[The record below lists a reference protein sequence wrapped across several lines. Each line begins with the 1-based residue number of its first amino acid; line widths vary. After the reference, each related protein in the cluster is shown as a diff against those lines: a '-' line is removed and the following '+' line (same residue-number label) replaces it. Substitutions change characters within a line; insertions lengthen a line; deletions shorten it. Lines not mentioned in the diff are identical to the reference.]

1 VPGRIEH
8 ESVTIEGRVDRTA
21 RRRLLAAAG
30 LALVGTRAEAAPQA
44 APEAGARI
52 RDILE
57 RARGQAGAAATPPE
71 QRAALLA
78 AGERALAEGNADA
91 ASALFEQAGFI
102 KHAADAELG
111 LIRSF
116 MQQGEYRRAL
126 AFAAHTAGAHPDVA
140 AGSALYAWLLH
151 VGGQARIA
159 TMVVDRARARRPD
172 DHLLIDTQALLAAAR
187 PRPAAALLEP
197 PARFAPF
204 SPASSALPAA
214 ASVRGSGVL
223 VDGGRRAFTAASA
236 VASAKRVWVRN
247 GRGQVGS
254 VHVTRIEATLGLAVL
269 ELAEPIGVSTPMPI
283 GRDPFPGSPGYLV
296 EYPQAAGA
304 EPTWPLMRIGFLGA
318 ATTDAGIYALGIE
331 VPAGPRGGPVFGST
345 GQWIGLAVAH
355 GSKPDTLVLASQ
367 LRRLLADVVPDTRAQ
382 AATTSATAAAD
393 EVYERALPIAVEVI
407 AEA

>member
-8 ESVTIEGRVDRTA
+8 ESVIDEGRVDRTA

-30 LALVGTRAEAAPQA
+30 LALVGAPAGAAPQVS
-44 APEAGARI
+44 PEAGARI

-57 RARGQAGAAATPPE
+57 RARAQAGAAATPPE
-71 QRAALLA
+71 QRVAMLA

-151 VGGQARIA
+151 LGGQARIA
-159 TMVVDRARARRPD
+159 AMVVDRARARLPD
-172 DHLLIDTQALLAAAR
+172 DQLLIDTQSLLVSDRLR
-187 PRPAAALLEP
+187 PVTALLEP

-214 ASVRGSGVL
+214 ARVRGSGVL
-223 VDGGRRAFTAASA
+223 VEGGRRVLTAASA
-236 VASAKRVWVRN
+236 VASAERVWVRN

-254 VHVTRIEATLGLAVL
+254 VRVTRIEAALGLAVL
-269 ELAEPIGVSTPMPI
+269 DLAEPISVSTPMPT

-304 EPTWPLMRIGFLGA
+304 EPAWPQLRIGFLGA
-318 ATTDAGIYALGIE
+318 AAAETGIYALGIE
-331 VPAGPRGGPVFGST
+331 APAGPGGGPVFGNS
-345 GQWIGLAVAH
+345 GQWIGLAVAR
-355 GSKPDTLVLASQ
+355 GGKPDTLVLASQ
-367 LRRLLADVVPDTRAQ
+367 LRRLLSDVVPDTRAQ
-382 AATTSATAAAD
+382 PGTTSATAAAD

>member
-1 VPGRIEH
+1 
-8 ESVTIEGRVDRTA
+8 VTVDGRVDRTA
-21 RRRLLAAAG
+21 RRRWLAAAA

-44 APEAGARI
+44 APEAGTRI

-78 AGERALAEGNADA
+78 EGERALAEGNAGA
-91 ASALFEQAGFI
+91 ASVLFEQASFI
-102 KHAADAELG
+102 THAADAELG

-116 MQQGEYRRAL
+116 MQQGQYRRAL

-151 VGGQARIA
+151 LGGQARIA
-159 TMVVDRARARRPD
+159 MQVVERARARLPD
-172 DHLLIDTQALLAAAR
+172 DRVLLDTQALLAAAH

-197 PARFAPF
+197 PVRFAPF

-214 ASVRGSGVL
+214 ARARGSGVL
-223 VDGGRRAFTAASA
+223 VDGGRHALTVASA

-247 GRGQVGS
+247 GRGQVGA
-254 VHVTRIEATLGLAVL
+254 VRAMRIEAALGIAVL
-269 ELAEPIGVSTPMPI
+269 DLAEPIGVSTPTPTR
-283 GRDPFPGSPGYLV
+283 RDPFPGSPGYLV
-296 EYPQAAGA
+296 EYPQAAGT

-318 ATTDAGIYALGIE
+318 AATAAGVYALGIE

-355 GSKPDTLVLASQ
+355 GGQPDTLVLASQ
-367 LRRLLADVVPDTRAQ
+367 LRRLLADVVPDAPAQ
-382 AATTSATAAAD
+382 AATTSASAAAD

-407 AEA
+407 ADA